1 VSGTH
6 GINWLAWWQLL
17 RVANVFTAASNV
29 IAGFLL
35 VQRGWQP
42 LGPMLLLVIA
52 SMLLYEAGMVLNDVC
67 DAKLDA
73 VERSERP
80 IPSGRVSKRNAL
92 RVGVA
97 LLIGGI
103 VSAISVTWLTG
114 QFAPSLIAVTLAA
127 IIVLYNVRAKSTRLG
142 LLTMGLC
149 RFLNVCL
156 GASIS
161 PALTTGAADAWL
173 LAWAVFFHT
182 YGLTRIARHEANSI
196 DTVDLWAGSASV
208 LMGAIWLTGLP
219 VASEES
225 AVSPT
230 AWVSICLALLSWEIY
245 LAYNL
250 ISAASHMVVRQ
261 TVGRLIMLFLVIDAA
276 ACTLAVGWAPG
287 LAVLSLIVPMKLL
300 ARLTPMT

>member
-1 VSGTH
+1 
-6 GINWLAWWQLL
+6 
-17 RVANVFTAASNV
+17 
-29 IAGFLL
+29 
-35 VQRGWQP
+35 
-42 LGPMLLLVIA
+42 M
-52 SMLLYEAGMVLNDVC
+52 
-67 DAKLDA
+67 
-73 VERSERP
+73 
-80 IPSGRVSKRNAL
+80 
-92 RVGVA
+92 A

-103 VSAISVTWLTG
+103 VSGILVTWITG
-114 QFAPSLIAVTLAA
+114 QFAPSLITVALAV

-182 YGLTRIARHEANSI
+182 YGLTRIARHEADSI
-196 DTVDLWAGSASV
+196 DNVDLWAGSASV

-219 VASEES
+219 IASEES
-225 AVSPT
+225 AISLT

-245 LAYNL
+245 LAYKL
-250 ISAASHMVVRQ
+250 ISTSSQGTVRQ

-276 ACTLAVGWAPG
+276 ACALAAGWTAG

>member
-1 VSGTH
+1 MSATQ

-17 RVANVFTAASNV
+17 RAANVFTAASNV

-42 LGPMLLLVIA
+42 VEPLLLLVLT
-52 SMLLYEAGMVLNDVC
+52 SGLLYEAGMVLNDVC

-73 VERSERP
+73 VERPERP

-92 RVGVA
+92 RVGIA

-103 VSAISVTWLTG
+103 VSGISVTWITG
-114 QFAPSLIAVTLAA
+114 QLAPSLIAVTLAA
-127 IIVLYNVRAKSTRLG
+127 TIALYNVRAKSTRLG

-173 LAWAVFFHT
+173 LAWAIFFHT
-182 YGLTRIARHEANSI
+182 YGLTRIARHEADSI
-196 DTVDLWAGSASV
+196 DNVDLWAGSASV
-208 LMGAIWLTGLP
+208 LMGGIWLTGLP
-219 VASEES
+219 IASEDAAIS
-225 AVSPT
+225 LT
-230 AWVSICLALLSWEIY
+230 AWVAICLGLLSWEIY

-250 ISAASHMVVRQ
+250 ISAASHGVVRQ

-276 ACTLAVGWAPG
+276 ACTLAVGWAAG
-287 LAVLSLIVPMKLL
+287 LAVLSMIVPMKLL